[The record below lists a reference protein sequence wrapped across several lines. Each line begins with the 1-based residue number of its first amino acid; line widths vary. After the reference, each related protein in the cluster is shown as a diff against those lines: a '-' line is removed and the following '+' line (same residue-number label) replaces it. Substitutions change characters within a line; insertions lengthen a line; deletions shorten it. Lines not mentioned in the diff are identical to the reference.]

1 MIKNKRPRHLHITLA
16 EKEYV
21 ALCKYAKLCGMSR
34 SSYLRSLIMKT
45 PVKARPPK
53 ELQNLFA
60 EINKIGS
67 NINQIARSVNAGI
80 ANEEDARR
88 GLFMLDKVYERLN
101 DVVSGWQ

>member
-1 MIKNKRPRHLHITLA
+1 MTKERRTRHLHITIA
-16 EKEYV
+16 EKEYN
-21 ALCKYAKLCGMSR
+21 ALCKYASQCGMSR
-34 SSYLRSLIMKT
+34 SAYLRSLIMKS

-53 ELQNLFA
+53 ELQMLFA

-88 GLFMLDKVYERLN
+88 GLFLLDKVYDRLN
-101 DVVSGWQ
+101 EAVSRWQ